1 LAPGDVGTTPP
12 DEGHLGTIHGQPRGD
27 VGARTAAMHGD
38 GGGSVAALG
47 EGKRSVG
54 DRVGH
59 QVTNDDNAR
68 HVYHLITGTGA
79 LTGPRAG
86 AGLAD

>member
-1 LAPGDVGTTPP
+1 
-12 DEGHLGTIHGQPRGD
+12 
-27 VGARTAAMHGD
+27 MHGD

-54 DRVGH
+54 DRIGH

-68 HVYHLITGTGA
+68 HVVNHRPANGD
-79 LTGPRAG
+79 PV
-86 AGLAD
+86 GLALAPLGTAAVT